1 VRSGPA
7 RASRIALGLLLIAL
21 GVAAGVIAY
30 LIQ

>member
-1 VRSGPA
+1 VRSRHA
-7 RASRIALGLLLIAL
+7 RGSRIALGLLLIAL